1 MASNRV
7 YTESVVTL
15 NNQEATARID
25 ELREKATNL
34 RLTMAQLAQE
44 KGINSKEFAKAR
56 KELISLEES
65 MKSINEK
72 TKDFEKIINNV
83 NGASLNELQKAAR
96 TLNQQMRRLKPG
108 TEEFVAASKKLK
120 EVRTRMKEIED
131 QSRVTQNVF
140 AGFFKKIGWASIITG
155 AVSLFKKMASDMVTQ
170 TQLVGDKWRAETK
183 GWKDAYNVFIAELAS
198 GKGWNEMIS
207 NMRNAYKVGKEVSAM
222 LDELFERQNS
232 LSLKE
237 AEYKLEIEKQKQ
249 VMMDATRTNQERLAA
264 ADEITKKERELADE
278 RKSIAR
284 QELDA
289 RQKEIQART
298 NLSEAELDAF
308 IRDYNQNQD
317 LIKQAQEYTEE
328 LQRREKAVQGW
339 KASMNMGDIDGA
351 AADILESNLAA
362 AEESL
367 AVFKAQADESVVYW
381 AETVAKYNLGNDEM
395 VQNYVNARRK
405 MTEAETSFY
414 QNTSRTARTSATL
427 RKQLATE
434 AQNAVNKAY
443 ENEIKK
449 SDERYKSLQLQAK
462 QAYADGE
469 ISESEYQSR
478 ITALQESSL
487 KDRIAI
493 SERFKQSSVEFQSQL
508 LDLSIA
514 EKRKLEKLMAD
525 MEAEAEK
532 ALKEYLDTV
541 DKEISAEMEK
551 LDDEMQDFIDRWM
564 ELSEKANEIRREMN
578 PVTAL
583 REDMESELT
592 TLQELLDSNLLS
604 EDDYQKKRLEI
615 IRRYQKEILEAQ
627 MEPYKA
633 GVENAQ
639 KYLEQTGQFMESL
652 QSAASAR
659 LDAQMQA
666 ELTAA
671 GDNAEKRE
679 EIEANYEQ
687 KKLDLQKRYANINM
701 GIEIAKT
708 VAAGALSV
716 MKGYSELGP
725 VGGAVF
731 AALIAATTAAQVATI
746 VAQRNAIM
754 NTTLAGSSSGSEVG
768 QRVATGYSSGGYTDK
783 SPNDYQEVGVVHAN
797 EWVAPAA
804 MVRANPVVFAS
815 LESARRSGNYHS
827 GIPGFADGG
836 STSPDVAAAAVP
848 SADSALLQKTFDLMR
863 ELKESL
869 PWPTYV
875 LLTDI
880 NAKQDLENLIKSIV
894 GK

>member
-1 MASNRV
+1 MATSRV

-15 NNQEATARID
+15 NNQEATARIE
-25 ELREKATNL
+25 ELRKKALDL
-34 RLTMAQLAQE
+34 RETMVQLAQE
-44 KGINSKEFAKAR
+44 KGLNSKEFEKAR
-56 KELISLEES
+56 KELISVEKS
-65 MKSINEK
+65 IQSINEK

-108 TEEFVAASKKLK
+108 TEEFVASSKKLK

-131 QSRVTQNVF
+131 QSRVTQNLF
-140 AGFFKKIGWASIITG
+140 AGFFKKIGWAGIITG
-155 AVSLFKKMASDMVTQ
+155 ALGLFKKMASDMVAQ
-170 TQLVGDKWRAETK
+170 TQLVGDKWRTETA
-183 GWKDAYNVFIAELAS
+183 GWKSAYNSFITDLAS
-198 GKGWNEMIS
+198 GRGWKEMIQRMQS
-207 NMRNAYKVGKEVSAM
+207 AYSVGKEVAKM
-222 LDELFERQNS
+222 LDQIFERNQS
-232 LSLKE
+232 LSIQE
-237 AEYKLEIEKQKQ
+237 AETSLEVEKQKKI
-249 VMMDATRTNQERLAA
+249 MMDTTKSTQERLAA
-264 ADEITKKERELADE
+264 AEEIDRLEKEMAQT
-278 RKSIAR
+278 RK
-284 QELDA
+284 D
-289 RQKEIQART
+289 
-298 NLSEAELDAF
+298 
-308 IRDYNQNQD
+308 
-317 LIKQAQEYTEE
+317 
-328 LQRREKAVQGW
+328 V
-339 KASMNMGDIDGA
+339 
-351 AADILESNLAA
+351 A
-362 AEESL
+362 AEEHEAYKQKLMDRTELDETQLKSFIDEYNRNIELIDQGQEYYDKVNDLETQINNTKRLLMTETNQVARDFDNQRLQALQNEL
-367 AVFKAQADESVVYW
+367 AQFKATADESVVYW
-381 AETVAKYNLGNDEM
+381 SETIAKYNLGNDDM
-395 VQNYVNARRK
+395 VKNYVESKRK
-405 MTEAETSFY
+405 MIDADTNYE
-414 QNTSRTARTSATL
+414 RATQRSNRQAANL
-427 RKQLATE
+427 RKQLATDT
-434 AQNAVNKAY
+434 QNAVNKAY

-462 QAYADGE
+462 QAYANGE

-478 ITALQESSL
+478 LTALQESSL

-493 SERFKQSSVEFQSQL
+493 SERFKQSTVEFQSQL

-514 EKRKLEKLMAD
+514 EKKKLEKLMAD
-525 MEAEAEK
+525 IEAEAEK
-532 ALKEYLDTV
+532 SLKEYLDTV

-551 LDDEMQDFIDRWM
+551 LDDEMQDFIDRWT

-604 EDDYQKKRLEI
+604 EEDYQKKRLEI
-615 IRRYQKEILEAQ
+615 IQRYQKEILEAQ
-627 MEPYKA
+627 MKPYKD
-633 GVENAQ
+633 GVENTQ

-716 MKGYSELGP
+716 MQGFAELGP

-746 VAQRNAIM
+746 IAQRNAIM
-754 NTTLAGSSSGSEVG
+754 NTSLASSSSGSEIG
-768 QRVATGYSSGGYTDK
+768 QRVATGYSSGGYTDRA
-783 SPNDYQEVGVVHAN
+783 PNDYQEVGVVHAN

-836 STSPDVAAAAVP
+836 STSPDMAAAAVP
-848 SADSALLQKTFDLMR
+848 SADSALLQKTFDLMQ
-863 ELKESL
+863 ELKDSL

-875 LLTDI
+875 LLSDI
-880 NAKQDLENLIKSIV
+880 NAKQELENLIKRIV